1 MTRMIHA
8 VVRVPRAGVGVVR
21 DGHHHA
27 VQVGVRVKVDDHL
40 VVEVIQGGERMVV
53 VEEERRCQRLRN
65 RRCSYRHT
73 VERNSWCNFVFH
85 TIETMQDYVS

>member
-1 MTRMIHA
+1 MIHA

-53 VEEERRCQRLRN
+53 AVEEERRCQRLRN

-73 VERNSWCNFVFH
+73 VETKQLVQFCYYTR
-85 TIETMQDYVS
+85 DYAGYMLV